1 MRNIL
6 RLWPTG
12 VLIRCGS
19 WARCV
24 SITYGVL
31 MGDFRTRWALV
42 FRDLQ
47 TITHDKENSR
57 RTERASERE
66 RVATLRV
73 GSGEGAVCAGA
84 AVDAVARSP
93 GEGKASGAEL
103 MLISG
108 ENWEILFVKAAP
120 KHSQPQKI

>member
-1 MRNIL
+1 
-6 RLWPTG
+6 
-12 VLIRCGS
+12 
-19 WARCV
+19 
-24 SITYGVL
+24 

-93 GEGKASGAEL
+93 GEGV
-103 MLISG
+103 
-108 ENWEILFVKAAP
+108 LF
-120 KHSQPQKI
+120 SN

>member
-1 MRNIL
+1 
-6 RLWPTG
+6 
-12 VLIRCGS
+12 
-19 WARCV
+19 
-24 SITYGVL
+24 
-31 MGDFRTRWALV
+31 MGDSRTRWALV

-57 RTERASERE
+57 RRERENERE

-120 KHSQPQKI
+120 KHSQPQKYI